1 MPDAPQPVVVALET
15 DLFFSVRIEDATRAA
30 GARPH
35 VVESAAA
42 LWDAI
47 ETWPEL
53 VLIDL
58 AAAQGWDEVVRRTKS
73 LPEFRAIPIVAFG
86 SHVDTD
92 TLKAARH
99 AGCDHAWA
107 RSHFTTELP
116 QLIQRTLHPPT
127 RWVSGWDQPPPPTLL
142 AGIEQFNAG
151 EYWECHETLETL
163 WRAEPQPVR
172 DLYQGILQIGVAFHH
187 LRNDNIPGA
196 IKMLRR
202 GLPRLR
208 DLPEVCQGVHV
219 AELAR
224 AARIIHDQIAA
235 SGKERV
241 EQISSESLP
250 TITIIPSRL
259 TSSPPHGKI

>member
-1 MPDAPQPVVVALET
+1 MPDEPRPVVAALEP
-15 DLFFSVRIEDATRAA
+15 DLFFAVRIEGAARAA
-30 GARPH
+30 GARPV
-35 VVESAAA
+35 VVETAAA
-42 LWDAI
+42 LWEAI
-47 ETWPEL
+47 EAWPAL

-58 AAAQGWDEVVRRTKS
+58 AAASGWDEVVRRAKS

-92 TLKAARH
+92 TLKAARQ

-116 QLIQRTLHPPT
+116 QLIERTLHPPT
-127 RWVSGWDQPPPPTLL
+127 RWVAGWDEPPPPALL
-142 AGIEQFNAG
+142 AGVEQFNAG

-163 WRAEPQPVR
+163 WRAEPRPVR

-187 LRNDNIPGA
+187 LRNDNVPGA

-208 DLPEVCQGVHV
+208 DLPEVCQGVRV
-219 AELAR
+219 AELAQ
-224 AARIIHDQIAA
+224 AAGAIHDRVAA
-235 SGKERV
+235 SQQEVAGALDFGA
-241 EQISSESLP
+241 LP
-250 TITIIPSRL
+250 TIAIT
-259 TSSPPHGKI
+259 PPVA

>member
-1 MPDAPQPVVVALET
+1 MPDALQPVVVALET
-15 DLFFSVRIEDATRAA
+15 DLFFSVRIEDAARAA
-30 GARPH
+30 GARPV

-42 LWDAI
+42 LWEAI
-47 ETWPEL
+47 EAWPAL

-58 AAAQGWDEVVRRTKS
+58 AAASGWDEVVRRAKS

-92 TLKAARH
+92 TLKAARQ

-127 RWVSGWDQPPPPTLL
+127 RWVAGWDEPPPPTLL

-163 WRAEPQPVR
+163 WRAEPRPVR

-187 LRNDNIPGA
+187 LRHDNMPGA

-208 DLPEVCQGVHV
+208 DLPEVCQGVRV

-224 AARIIHDQIAA
+224 AARAIHDRVAVLE
-235 SGKERV
+235 KEGAGPLDFGT
-241 EQISSESLP
+241 LP
-250 TITIIPSRL
+250 TITIM
-259 TSSPPHGKI
+259 PPVA